1 MRQNIVKTVG
11 QFHKPKLCFFEKSQQ
26 NTQASFNQEIEG
38 ESANV
43 QNKKMTRDK

>member
-11 QFHKPKLCFFEKSQQ
+11 QFNKPKLCFFEKNQQ
-26 NTQASFNQEIEG
+26 NTQAPFNQKIRG

-43 QNKKMTRDK
+43 QNKK